1 MLLIHEMNASAPHKA
16 TSMISANRI
25 EMGMA
30 NHIGADTLMLS
41 SDVRDLMNIST
52 TGMTF
57 SAKNCLER

>member
-1 MLLIHEMNASAPHKA
+1 
-16 TSMISANRI
+16 MISANRI